1 MGNSFIYSNVIFLQC
16 YYAVYKKSDIN
27 NDAVDRYFSNGT
39 NQRRKLLEKLGLTST
54 QIQEVELLISEE
66 TCNAVFPPLEEKL
79 KNCLNIV
86 FSQNERQKPTI
97 LIPWLEEFDNRSIN
111 ARGIESSCLNWIEN
125 MVKKF
130 EMNFNYRLFQ
140 LDTSNLHYFKDEE
153 EHDYFA
159 AIKAEL
165 IFYGIDVYR
174 FARIEMSDIIIP
186 PHVILNDDVNG
197 DRELGQF
204 LNAECPSIIIT
215 TGR

>member
-1 MGNSFIYSNVIFLQC
+1 LQC
-16 YYAVYKKSDIN
+16 YYAVYEKSDIN
-27 NDAVDRYFSNGT
+27 NDAFNRCFSNGT
-39 NQRRKLLEKLGLTST
+39 NQRRKLLEKLGLTNA

-66 TCNAVFPPLEEKL
+66 TCNAVFAPLEEKL
-79 KNCLNIV
+79 KNCLNAV
-86 FSQNERQKPTI
+86 FSQNKRQKSVI
-97 LIPWLEEFDNRSIN
+97 LIPWLEVFDDSFFK
-111 ARGIESSCLNWIEN
+111 ARRIESSYLNWIEN

-130 EMNFNYRLFQ
+130 EINFNYRLFQ
-140 LDTSNLHYFKDEE
+140 FDTSNPDSFDYFKEE
-153 EHDYFA
+153 KDYFA
-159 AIKAEL
+159 AIKAKL

-174 FARIEMSDIIIP
+174 LARITMSDKIIP